1 MNNNED
7 KIIAAL
13 NRLDDGQDTD
23 TLGGVLADMVRRQSF
38 FLRAF
43 PVIGMLAF
51 LGLAVFAVIR
61 FFEAQNVQEWI
72 GYATL
77 FTAALIVM
85 AIIKLWLYL
94 VWVRNSLMREIKRLE
109 LRSLAAGPR
118 KGAS

>member
-1 MNNNED
+1 MSNSED

-13 NRLDDGQDTD
+13 NRLDDGRDTD

-43 PVIGMLAF
+43 PVIGMTGFLA
-51 LGLAVFAVIR
+51 LAVFSVFR
-61 FFEAQNVQEWI
+61 FFDADNVQAWI

-77 FTAALIVM
+77 FTASLIVM

-109 LRSLAAGPR
+109 LRSLTAAAG
-118 KGAS
+118 KALN